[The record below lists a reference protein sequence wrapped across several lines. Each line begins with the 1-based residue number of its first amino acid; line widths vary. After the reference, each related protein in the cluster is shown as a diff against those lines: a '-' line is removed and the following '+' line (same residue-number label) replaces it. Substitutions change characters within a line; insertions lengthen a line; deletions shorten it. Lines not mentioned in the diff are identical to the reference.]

1 MIRCVVLTNITDV
14 YVDLCRF
21 IGYVLILT
29 LLYSLIKTI
38 SCKLN
43 YKYFRKMIRNV
54 KMSISCMC
62 ESFEIWSGIIRIN
75 TDGKSL
81 IMKLGPGLVVNSA

>member
-1 MIRCVVLTNITDV
+1 
-14 YVDLCRF
+14 
-21 IGYVLILT
+21 
-29 LLYSLIKTI
+29 
-38 SCKLN
+38 
-43 YKYFRKMIRNV
+43 MIRNV